1 MGRFV
6 DAIRCHILEK
16 YMSSYMRERN
26 IDALLV
32 LRNENKWAMT
42 GKYLNILVSQFYFL
56 IFSFLIFLSV
66 SVIFVVFPFLVA
78 DVEVKEDGV
87 FIRLRKETV
96 VCEDKDSSKESSSD
110 VSDPVVEKVPEI
122 GSEVTV
128 PLEAIPEDLIVE
140 SGEAFSLER
149 VDNIPMEELFCG
161 SHGDGSLA
169 GSSDITSISL
179 DTVLDL
185 NLAS

>member
-1 MGRFV
+1 MWF
-6 DAIRCHILEK
+6 
-16 YMSSYMRERN
+16 
-26 IDALLV
+26 
-32 LRNENKWAMT
+32 
-42 GKYLNILVSQFYFL
+42 FFL
-56 IFSFLIFLSV
+56 YGISL
-66 SVIFVVFPFLVA
+66 LVA

-96 VCEDKDSSKESSSD
+96 VCEDKDSSKRVSSSG
-110 VSDPVVEKVPEI
+110 VSEPVVEKVPESS

-128 PLEAIPEDLIVE
+128 SLEDIPEDLNFDSE
-140 SGEAFSLER
+140 EAFSLEG

-161 SHGDGSLA
+161 SRGDGSAA
-169 GSSDITSISL
+169 GFSDITSLSL

>member
-1 MGRFV
+1 MVFT
-6 DAIRCHILEK
+6 
-16 YMSSYMRERN
+16 
-26 IDALLV
+26 
-32 LRNENKWAMT
+32 W
-42 GKYLNILVSQFYFL
+42 YFL
-56 IFSFLIFLSV
+56 
-66 SVIFVVFPFLVA
+66 LVA
-78 DVEVKEDGV
+78 DVEVKGDGV
-87 FIRLRKETV
+87 FIRLRKEEV
-96 VCEDKDSSKESSSD
+96 VCEDKDSSKEVSSN

-128 PLEAIPEDLIVE
+128 PLEAIPEDLIFE
-140 SGEAFSLER
+140 SGEAFSFEG

-169 GSSDITSISL
+169 GSSDITGISL

>member
-1 MGRFV
+1 M
-6 DAIRCHILEK
+6 D
-16 YMSSYMRERN
+16 
-26 IDALLV
+26 
-32 LRNENKWAMT
+32 
-42 GKYLNILVSQFYFL
+42 
-56 IFSFLIFLSV
+56 
-66 SVIFVVFPFLVA
+66 
-78 DVEVKEDGV
+78 VKEDSI

-96 VCEDKDSSKESSSD
+96 VCEDKDSSKEVSSS
-110 VSDPVVEKVPEI
+110 VSDPVVENVPKI

-128 PLEAIPEDLIVE
+128 PLEAIPEDLVFE

-161 SHGDGSLA
+161 SHGDGSVA

>member
-1 MGRFV
+1 M
-6 DAIRCHILEK
+6 
-16 YMSSYMRERN
+16 
-26 IDALLV
+26 
-32 LRNENKWAMT
+32 
-42 GKYLNILVSQFYFL
+42 
-56 IFSFLIFLSV
+56 
-66 SVIFVVFPFLVA
+66 VFPFLVA

-96 VCEDKDSSKESSSD
+96 VCEDKDSSKEVSSN
-110 VSDPVVEKVPEI
+110 VSDPVVEKVSEI
-122 GSEVTV
+122 GSEVAV
-128 PLEAIPEDLIVE
+128 PLEAIPEDLVFE

-149 VDNIPMEELFCG
+149 VDNIPMEELFSG

>member
-1 MGRFV
+1 MV
-6 DAIRCHILEK
+6 
-16 YMSSYMRERN
+16 
-26 IDALLV
+26 
-32 LRNENKWAMT
+32 
-42 GKYLNILVSQFYFL
+42 FYG
-56 IFSFLIFLSV
+56 IFL
-66 SVIFVVFPFLVA
+66 LVA

-96 VCEDKDSSKESSSD
+96 VCEDKDSSKRVSSG
-110 VSDPVVEKVPEI
+110 VPEPVVEKVPECS

-128 PLEAIPEDLIVE
+128 SLEDIPGDLNFD
-140 SGEAFSLER
+140 SGEAFSLEG

-161 SHGDGSLA
+161 SHGDGSAA

>member
-1 MGRFV
+1 M
-6 DAIRCHILEK
+6 
-16 YMSSYMRERN
+16 
-26 IDALLV
+26 
-32 LRNENKWAMT
+32 
-42 GKYLNILVSQFYFL
+42 
-56 IFSFLIFLSV
+56 
-66 SVIFVVFPFLVA
+66 VFTWHYVLVA
-78 DVEVKEDGV
+78 DVEVKGDGV
-87 FIRLRKETV
+87 FIRLRKEEV
-96 VCEDKDSSKESSSD
+96 VCEDKDSAKEVPSS
-110 VSDPVVEKVPEI
+110 VSDPVVEKVPDI

-128 PLEAIPEDLIVE
+128 SLEAIPEDLTFE

-161 SHGDGSLA
+161 SHGDGSVA

>member
-1 MGRFV
+1 MV
-6 DAIRCHILEK
+6 
-16 YMSSYMRERN
+16 
-26 IDALLV
+26 
-32 LRNENKWAMT
+32 
-42 GKYLNILVSQFYFL
+42 FYDVFL
-56 IFSFLIFLSV
+56 
-66 SVIFVVFPFLVA
+66 LVA

-96 VCEDKDSSKESSSD
+96 VCEDKDSSKQVSFGD
-110 VSDPVVEKVPEI
+110 VPKSVVEEVPERS
-122 GSEVTV
+122 GSEAAVS
-128 PLEAIPEDLIVE
+128 LEAIPEDLTFD
-140 SGEAFSLER
+140 SGEAFSLEG

-161 SHGDGSLA
+161 SNGDGSAA

>member
-1 MGRFV
+1 MGRFADV
-6 DAIRCHILEK
+6 IRCHILEK

-26 IDALLV
+26 VDALLV
-32 LRNENKWAMT
+32 LRNEDKWAMT
-42 GKYLNILVSQFYFL
+42 GNFIFFFFLTLFLDFFFLFYLFG
-56 IFSFLIFLSV
+56 
-66 SVIFVVFPFLVA
+66 VIFMVFPLLVA

-96 VCEDKDSSKESSSD
+96 VCEDKDSSKQVSSCGSD
-110 VSDPVVEKVPEI
+110 AVVEKVPNCSSS
-122 GSEVTV
+122 GVAV
-128 PLEAIPEDLIVE
+128 PLAAIPEDLTFE
-140 SGEAFSLER
+140 SGEAFSLEG

-161 SHGDGSLA
+161 SHGDGSVA
-169 GSSDITSISL
+169 GSSNITSISL